1 MVTCITDARMAT
13 LTRRERLRELGVM
26 TASGTGT
33 GTGIQPWIWVQ
44 CSPIPARRIFL
55 CYGWDSGQIWP
66 FKPSPDV
73 RMKVE
78 TVDWHLK
85 ALFLFFSVFTSIF
98 IPTVYSLLC
107 RDSLTVI
114 HMKRTKITGYA
125 WLSPATA

>member
-1 MVTCITDARMAT
+1 MFNIITIGGEIRNKDFMVTCITDARMAT

-55 CYGWDSGQIWP
+55 CYGWDSGPIWP

-85 ALFLFFSVFTSIF
+85 ALFLFFCIYQYIYSH
-98 IPTVYSLLC
+98 SLLTSVSWQS
-107 RDSLTVI
+107 DS
-114 HMKRTKITGYA
+114 H
-125 WLSPATA
+125 P